1 MPSQTTVTPRTPKAK
16 AEAKAAAKPDPKP
29 APDFVHFESRK
40 PEPTMFSVAGYRS
53 IRNHSTGHLEW
64 VVPADDVARFE
75 KHHHVVQGRIMRRRG
90 VHDPV

>member
-1 MPSQTTVTPRTPKAK
+1 MPSQTTVTSMTPKAK
-16 AEAKAAAKPDPKP
+16 AEAKAAAKPAPR

-64 VVPADDVARFE
+64 RVRAADVARFE
-75 KHHHVVQGRIMRRRG
+75 KHHHVVQGRIVRRRG